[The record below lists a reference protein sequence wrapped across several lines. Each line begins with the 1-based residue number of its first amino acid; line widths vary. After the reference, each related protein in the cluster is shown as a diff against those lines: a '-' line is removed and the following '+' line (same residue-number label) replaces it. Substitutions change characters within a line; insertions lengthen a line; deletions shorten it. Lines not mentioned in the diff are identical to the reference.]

1 MQGKTIVVTG
11 GFGALGRVVAEV
23 AAARGASVAV
33 LDHAPGPP
41 DGMAGRLGPNA
52 LLIGG
57 LDLSSAD
64 VATKAMDNVKA
75 KFGRL
80 DALLNIAGGFQWETV
95 EGGKDDAWERMYALN
110 LMTALNACRA
120 ALPYLI
126 ESGAGR
132 IVNVGAQSALHAASG
147 MGPYARQQVGGPP
160 ADREPGD
167 ELKQKGVTVNAVL
180 PSIIDTPGQPPRHA
194 EGGLRPLGRAGRSCR
209 GHAVPGV
216 GRSEGHHRR
225 ADSGYRARLGAGSH
239 GRIPEGNMARG
250 ERLSARQDGPFRP
263 ARRAVP
269 QLGDGE
275 RRSGAERRRRV
286 QGGARPL
293 SPHRFARLPVGAP
306 HPHLPPAQGTREHD
320 LALGRPLAPGRA
332 RLDLRRGPRRHSRP
346 DLRRERASRVL
357 CQGAA
362 RLQRPRHGSGAVGQE
377 DGHDRQQ

>member
-23 AAARGASVAV
+23 AAARGASVAI

-41 DGMAGRLGPNA
+41 DGMAERLGPDA
-52 LLIGG
+52 LMIGG

-147 MGPYARQQVGGPP
+147 MGPYAASKSAVHRLTESL
-160 ADREPGD
+160 AN
-167 ELKQKGVTVNAVL
+167 ELKEKGVTVNAVL
-180 PSIIDTPGQPPRHA
+180 PSIIDTPGN
-194 EGGLRPLGRAGRSCR
+194 
-209 GHAVPGV
+209 
-216 GRSEGHHRR
+216 RR
-225 ADSGYRARLGAGSH
+225 EMPKADFDRWVA
-239 GRIPEGNMARG
+239 
-250 ERLSARQDGPFRP
+250 P
-263 ARRAVP
+263 A
-269 QLGDGE
+269 
-275 RRSGAERRRRV
+275 
-286 QGGARPL
+286 
-293 SPHRFARLPVGAP
+293 
-306 HPHLPPAQGTREHD
+306 D
-320 LALGRPLAPGRA
+320 LAAVMLFLASDEAKAVTGALIPVTGR
-332 RLDLRRGPRRHSRP
+332 
-346 DLRRERASRVL
+346 V
-357 CQGAA
+357 
-362 RLQRPRHGSGAVGQE
+362 
-377 DGHDRQQ
+377 